1 MSARL
6 RPQLLLSRREPPPR
20 IDVPNADRGQIRVD
34 LRSSVLLHR
43 SQRLPDHVLFFH
55 LAKAA
60 GTSLRELVALLATE
74 RGFAMQA
81 AYDGP
86 LGALPPFN
94 QSRPARIIFGHRVEL
109 NFHRLLPPRS
119 TFGYM
124 VAVREPVNWVLSM
137 YMHYYQHSMD
147 VQSSGLGLGL
157 RRFLNASL
165 MECPALLRLPPP
177 EARRGRASACQGQL
191 RYWHPFGDGATTMSR
206 DYGCESVVQRW
217 QSSRVLFLVM
227 ERYDESVSLLARVF
241 GRSVAT
247 LPEASLRA
255 QRNARSRSAYS
266 DGRISL
272 GDVAAIGAAVATTS
286 CLQHIYVAAHDQF
299 ERDLALVAGHHTA
312 NSRKTSMKTTQASR
326 SWWGR

>member
-1 MSARL
+1 
-6 RPQLLLSRREPPPR
+6 
-20 IDVPNADRGQIRVD
+20 
-34 LRSSVLLHR
+34 
-43 SQRLPDHVLFFH
+43 
-55 LAKAA
+55 
-60 GTSLRELVALLATE
+60 
-74 RGFAMQA
+74 
-81 AYDGP
+81 
-86 LGALPPFN
+86 
-94 QSRPARIIFGHRVEL
+94 
-109 NFHRLLPPRS
+109 
-119 TFGYM
+119 
-124 VAVREPVNWVLSM
+124 
-137 YMHYYQHSMD
+137 
-147 VQSSGLGLGL
+147 
-157 RRFLNASL
+157 
-165 MECPALLRLPPP
+165 
-177 EARRGRASACQGQL
+177 
-191 RYWHPFGDGATTMSR
+191 MSR

-312 NSRKTSMKTTQASR
+312 NSRKTSMKTTHACDRGGDDRDDTTVDQWYFLVLRVATFNIALRAYSR
-326 SWWGR
+326 RDYGVQRTRRLCPVVYIDAVLRRFSFRSDYITPIFRQK